1 MTKQILLR
9 PPIVLNQVI
18 KCYATTSGPFA
29 ALKNVNLEIQQGEFV
44 AIVGKSGSGKSTLV
58 NVIAGMDRPT
68 SGSVIV
74 AGQAIEGL
82 NEHRLS
88 KWRGATVGIVFQFF
102 QLLPTLTVVENELLA
117 MDFCQKYP
125 PRDRRSRALELLG
138 QVGVLDQAS
147 KLPSA
152 LSGGQQ
158 QRVAIA
164 RALANSPTVIIADE
178 PTGRDGGGLQASISL
193 PYRAC
198 FNAGPPEN

>member
-1 MTKQILLR
+1 
-9 PPIVLNQVI
+9 
-18 KCYATTSGPFA
+18 
-29 ALKNVNLEIQQGEFV
+29 
-44 AIVGKSGSGKSTLV
+44 
-58 NVIAGMDRPT
+58 
-68 SGSVIV
+68 
-74 AGQAIEGL
+74 
-82 NEHRLS
+82 
-88 KWRGATVGIVFQFF
+88 
-102 QLLPTLTVVENELLA
+102 